1 MGAWQRQGTLGG
13 CDPGLLSGHVT
24 IWRAMKKLL
33 GLMDPYPDEP
43 ETVIPFSQLQAGLG
57 VGGLRLELALS
68 ACPRLFHTS
77 RGWA

>member
-24 IWRAMKKLL
+24 IWRAMKKLP
-33 GLMDPYPDEP
+33 GLMDPYPNEP
-43 ETVIPFSQLQAGLG
+43 KTVIPFPQLQ
-57 VGGLRLELALS
+57 ALS

-77 RGWA
+77 GGWA